1 MFSKVLVAS
10 RGAVA
15 ARVLKAL
22 HEMGIPS
29 IAVYSEADA
38 GAPYPELATDTYAIG
53 AAPAREGDLDQ
64 DKILHVVENSHVD
77 GSHPGYGYLSE
88 NAGFADSV
96 SSTGARFIGPS
107 PKWIDAMGHKT
118 RARDFAVRYGMPIDQ
133 RYRSLAI

>member
-22 HEMGIPS
+22 HQMGIPS
-29 IAVYSEADA
+29 VAVYSEAEA

-53 AAPAREGDLDQ
+53 AAPARASYLDQ
-64 DKILHVVENSHVD
+64 DKILHVIENSHVD
-77 GSHPGYGYLSE
+77 GAHPGYGFLSE

-107 PKWIDAMGHKT
+107 PKWLDAMGRKT
-118 RARDFAVRYGMPIDQ
+118 RARDLAVRYGMPIS
-133 RYRSLAI
+133 RRH